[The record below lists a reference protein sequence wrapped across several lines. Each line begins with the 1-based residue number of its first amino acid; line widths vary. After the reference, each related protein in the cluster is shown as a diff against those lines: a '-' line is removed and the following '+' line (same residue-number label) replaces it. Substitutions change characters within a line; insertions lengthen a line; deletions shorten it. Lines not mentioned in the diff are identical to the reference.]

1 MYPANTTTTTTITK
15 LPIDIMATNGIQN
28 VLPAMATKPKFIF
41 FTDFDGT
48 ITSSDS
54 NDYLTD
60 NYGMGRETRMGLNK
74 QVLTNTL
81 TFRSAFKQMLDSIS
95 TPFDKCTEA
104 LLQKIELDS
113 GFKKFY
119 DWAKENNIPIVILS
133 GGMTPLI
140 RALLNKLMG
149 EDTTM
154 QIISNDVGARP
165 GKSINEEG
173 GWEMVFRDDRFVN
186 PDPCLLT
193 LKVTERYTDNLLSD
207 FGHDKSIAI
216 RPYAA
221 LPPAERPTMFYA
233 GDGVSDLSAAKETD
247 LLFAKRGHDLVT
259 YCVNENVPFFEFETW
274 NTILEQVKSIVGGQ
288 KTVEQVSK
296 EGIEAFAERNKSLG
310 MD

>member
-1 MYPANTTTTTTITK
+1 
-15 LPIDIMATNGIQN
+15 
-28 VLPAMATKPKFIF
+28 MATKPKFIF

-74 QVLTNTL
+74 QVLASTL
-81 TFRSAFKQMLDSIS
+81 TFRSAFKQMLDSIP
-95 TPFDKCTEA
+95 TPFDKCTDA
-104 LLQKIELDS
+104 LLERIALDS
-113 GFKKFY
+113 GFKRFY
-119 DWAKENNIPIVILS
+119 DWAKENNVPIVILS

-165 GKSINEEG
+165 GKSINDEN
-173 GWEMVFRDDRFVN
+173 GWEMVFRDDRLV
-186 PDPCLLT
+186 LT
-193 LKVTERYTDNLLSD
+193 LASLHPQGCRTYTDNLLSD

-216 RPYAA
+216 RPYAN
-221 LPPAERPTMFYA
+221 LPTQERPTMFYA

-274 NTILEQVKSIVGGQ
+274 NTILEQVKSIVAGD